1 MTSQQ
6 PHPLRCE
13 TCKHHG
19 EYTPYK
25 MECPLY
31 GYEYNACQMDCIT
44 RLIGCASHSDASNP
58 EHCADSCIYKRFA
71 KNMENMERHDK
82 EVREKAISDMCDAL
96 EPIAITESWIAM
108 NAFIK
113 SIRGKP

>member
-58 EHCADSCIYKRFA
+58 EHCADTCIYKRFA
-71 KNMENMERHDK
+71 KNMENAERHDR
-82 EVREKAISDMCDAL
+82 EVREKLPGDLTGDYRID
-96 EPIAITESWIAM
+96 
-108 NAFIK
+108 
-113 SIRGKP
+113 IREDGVIMLTPQGVRK